1 MDLSAV
7 LTPSATLY
15 PLTLYTLDIAP
26 EPTLVA
32 TPKLAEWA
40 TPANVL
46 VSSNVGLE
54 VPTALA
60 TARAAATP
68 PAPALALP
76 ALDATAWAKL

>member
-60 TARAAATP
+60 TA
-68 PAPALALP
+68 LALP